1 MSYNNTSNI
10 DVSEKKK
17 TEQRDSIV
25 IEDVPNTK
33 IADFET
39 AITAAGTGKF
49 QYLLILGIIPVS
61 WASSIDTSNMS
72 MILASAECDLG
83 LSLFNKG
90 LLNAI
95 IYVGMVLSG
104 FIWGYL
110 ADVKGR
116 KKIILYGYMADG
128 ICNILT
134 GFSQNFETL
143 VFFKFLNGIL
153 VSGPHATLVAYCS
166 EFCGAK
172 GRVKIPILVGVS
184 VSFGCVVNAVF
195 AWLVVPQPWSI
206 VFWDGA
212 FVYNSWRIY
221 LTICGLPTLIG
232 AFCLCFFPESPKFL
246 MSQGRNED
254 ALEVFRKIYSMNTG
268 LSKDN
273 YSIHALGDINLNNTI
288 EQSHSSKSQNNTK
301 SLKTGIQQMKPMC
314 LNPNLLRMLLFVTIQ
329 FCGMLCLNTLRL
341 WQPQLFTTIENF
353 NSLNTN
359 ITNPSFC
366 EILDISTSVKE
377 NRTTTLEKMS
387 NCENIVI
394 ADSIYIDNII
404 VSITSSVCIFCASI
418 FVNYLQHKYLS
429 FISYGCALLCSIS
442 LIWSTN
448 ILIIL
453 TLTCLYIGLMSSAF
467 NVTLGATVLLFP
479 TSLRA
484 MAVSMEMMIGR
495 VGAMIGNLIFPILLE
510 YSCIAP
516 IINLTCFN
524 LVCMLLTCF
533 VPSTR
538 KHAV

>member
-1 MSYNNTSNI
+1 M
-10 DVSEKKK
+10 
-17 TEQRDSIV
+17 
-25 IEDVPNTK
+25 
-33 IADFET
+33 
-39 AITAAGTGKF
+39 GKF

-61 WASSIDTSNMS
+61 WGSSIDTANMS
-72 MILASAECDLG
+72 MILPSAECDLG

-95 IYVGMVLSG
+95 VYVGMVLSG
-104 FIWGYL
+104 FVWGYL

-128 ICNILT
+128 ICSILT

-143 VFFKFLNGIL
+143 VFFKFLSGFI

-166 EFCGAK
+166 EFYDAK
-172 GRVKIPILVGVS
+172 GRVKIPLFVGVS
-184 VSFGCVVNAVF
+184 VSFGCVVNAAL

-206 VFWDGA
+206 VFGDGI

-221 LTICGLPTLIG
+221 LSLCGLPTLIG

-246 MSQGRNED
+246 MSQDRNED
-254 ALEVFRKIYSMNTG
+254 ALEVFKKIYSINTG

-273 YSIHALGDINLNNTI
+273 YPIRALRDINLNNTM
-288 EQSHSSKSQNNTK
+288 EQSHSSKSQTK
-301 SLKTGIQQMKPMC
+301 SLKAGIQQMKPMF
-314 LNPNLLRMLLFVTIQ
+314 LSPHLSRVLLFVTIQ

-341 WQPQLFTTIENF
+341 WQPQLFATIENF
-353 NSLNTN
+353 NNLDSN
-359 ITNPSFC
+359 ITNPTFC

-377 NRTTTLEKMS
+377 NKTIILEKMS

-394 ADSIYIDNII
+394 ADSIYIDSII
-404 VSITSSVCIFCASI
+404 VSVTSSVCILCASI

-429 FISYGCALLCSIS
+429 FVSYGCALLCSIS

-448 ILIIL
+448 TLVTL
-453 TLTCLYIGLMSSAF
+453 VLTCLYVGLMSKAF

-484 MAVSMEMMIGR
+484 MAVSMEMIIGR

-524 LVCMLLTCF
+524 LLCMLLTCF
-533 VPSTR
+533 IPSTR